1 MNQNPTR
8 EIIARIEKIIS
19 KQDKNN
25 KKYLILEVDNDSA
38 VFVFPAR
45 INRES

>member
-1 MNQNPTR
+1 MNQTR
-8 EIIARIEKIIS
+8 KIFARIEKIIS
-19 KQDKNN
+19 RQDKNN

-38 VFVFPAR
+38 IFVFPTR